1 MISSLFS
8 VSLVKTR
15 NEKSSEV
22 YSTEV
27 ITKILKEEGSKLFD
41 SRAAS
46 LGHTLQGG
54 TPSPLDRARAT
65 RLAVKCCEFLERE
78 GLKARESLSK
88 NAGSS
93 KPYWN
98 KDTAVIITIRGSSIV
113 FTSAEEM
120 SKEADFKNRRG
131 KQAWWHEHKTLVEL
145 MGGRLGLSE

>member
-1 MISSLFS
+1 
-8 VSLVKTR
+8 
-15 NEKSSEV
+15 
-22 YSTEV
+22 
-27 ITKILKEEGSKLFD
+27 
-41 SRAAS
+41 
-46 LGHTLQGG
+46 
-54 TPSPLDRARAT
+54 
-65 RLAVKCCEFLERE
+65 VKCCEFLERE

-120 SKEADFKNRRG
+120 SKEADFQNRRG